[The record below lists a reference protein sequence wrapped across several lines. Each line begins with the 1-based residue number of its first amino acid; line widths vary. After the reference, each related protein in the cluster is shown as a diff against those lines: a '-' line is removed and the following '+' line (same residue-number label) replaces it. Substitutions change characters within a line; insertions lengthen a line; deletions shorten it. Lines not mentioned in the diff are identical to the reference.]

1 VARVRHQVSQD
12 TGTEDCRCPS
22 SDLGLPVS
30 RRALAVLIVL
40 ASLVI
45 AALAVYRG
53 RVTWLAPDFVLEDL
67 NGHTVRLFDF
77 RGKVVFINLWT
88 TWCEPCR
95 VEMPS
100 MEALYQRLRDD
111 GLVML
116 AVNADANGREAV
128 ELFVRKLGLT
138 FPVLL
143 DPDGVV
149 PGRYG
154 ATGYPETFIV
164 DRDGRVVAH
173 EIGPQDWS
181 EVRFEKA
188 LRVLMESGEYERPG

>member
-1 VARVRHQVSQD
+1 
-12 TGTEDCRCPS
+12 
-22 SDLGLPVS
+22 VS

-40 ASLVI
+40 ASLGI
-45 AALAVYRG
+45 AALAIYRG

-100 MEALYQRLRDD
+100 MEALYRRLRDD

-116 AVNADANGREAV
+116 AVNADANDREAV

-173 EIGPQDWS
+173 EIGPHEWS
-181 EVRFEKA
+181 EVRFERRFA
-188 LRVLMESGEYERPG
+188 FSWNRGVRETGLRGGGILAKPLHCRGTRCGVSASVQGW